1 VRHQNPTEEA
11 VQGVAKQAARKPNPG
26 IYDAALQTLA
36 RGLTTWPGEPGL
48 LALQESRA
56 PLKLRGTRAGAG
68 ARAGG
73 SHSKLV
79 RRCPQAGRR
88 RWIFDGALRLPRHGQ
103 TEYPAS
109 AKITASVAGI
119 TAARDAWLRQQELET
134 ERQRILEQDLNDLRQ
149 LERRRPFPPI
159 RHRQQICCGAPA
171 ALRNAIRANEQAR
184 SQAAAVLAHLSA
196 IENARREF
204 ASRNFPSV
212 LQLCSIWLA
221 KYPGH
226 AVFAGLEREA
236 EQRQKVTLIDEA
248 KRRAAAEADLHKR
261 LQMLEDAL
269 KEHPGEAGFE
279 DEIRFTRNKLELVAS
294 IVGKRLERTSRRAG
308 WRPRWSGGPAW
319 PRSTGIIP
327 AWPRRRRGSTGKIE
341 ESSRRRPR
349 PLGPADRGAAWLPPM
364 CPPPPIILRR
374 ALAEFPGVPQ
384 LAELG
389 PPACGAQGPKGQGGR
404 RRCPKAGRR
413 AKKGDTRRAPHGCGR
428 PSSWIRPTRHC
439 ARPW

>member
-1 VRHQNPTEEA
+1 
-11 VQGVAKQAARKPNPG
+11 
-26 IYDAALQTLA
+26 
-36 RGLTTWPGEPGL
+36 
-48 LALQESRA
+48 
-56 PLKLRGTRAGAG
+56 
-68 ARAGG
+68 
-73 SHSKLV
+73 
-79 RRCPQAGRR
+79 
-88 RWIFDGALRLPRHGQ
+88 
-103 TEYPAS
+103 
-109 AKITASVAGI
+109 
-119 TAARDAWLRQQELET
+119 
-134 ERQRILEQDLNDLRQ
+134 
-149 LERRRPFPPI
+149 
-159 RHRQQICCGAPA
+159 
-171 ALRNAIRANEQAR
+171 
-184 SQAAAVLAHLSA
+184 VLAHLSA

-294 IVGKRLERTSRRAG
+294 IRGKRLEAHEQAG
-308 WRPRWSGGPAW
+308 RLEAALERWASLATIY
-319 PRSTGIIP
+319 RNYP
-327 AWPRRRRGSTGKIE
+327 AWPRRRRGSTGKSR
-341 ESSRRRPR
+341 SSRPAPSPTGSSRSRRCW
-349 PLGPADRGAAWLPPM
+349 LASDVPAASD
-364 CPPPPIILRR
+364 ILRR

-389 PPACGAQGPKGQGGR
+389 RRLAELRDRKARAQAALSEGRAACEKGRYQEGAARLRQ
-404 RRCPKAGRR
+404 AVEL
-413 AKKGDTRRAPHGCGR
+413 
-428 PSSWIRPTRHC
+428 IRPTRHC